1 MATGQ
6 STIRGRYYDGKTAQ
20 AREVTVVATPG
31 EVVLRDAASAAL
43 VARWPIVEL
52 GVLGDSE
59 HEAVPLLVRRNEEA
73 RLAIEDA
80 AQRQALGNAV
90 PEIARLGARRPSA
103 AGRILQ
109 FGAGLVVA
117 IALFWAGLQAGGD
130 ALAPLVPQA
139 LQARLGENV
148 YAGLVGKRPLCEGR
162 AGLAAVNLFAG
173 RLAAQAG
180 YDRPISV
187 RVVKGGPIN
196 AFTLP
201 GGIVILY
208 SALIDR
214 AADGNELGGVIAHE
228 IGHAVH
234 YHPIKGLARQYGT
247 EQILK
252 AITGGYSDIG
262 TLGSGGSL
270 LLALRNGR
278 QFEREADSTG
288 VALLEG
294 LGLRADGMS
303 RFFEELLKSEPHDP
317 AAVGGIWSD
326 HPPTAERVAATRR
339 APIGAPDFTEADWQ
353 AIRTMCH

>member
-1 MATGQ
+1 MSLGH
-6 STIRGRYYDGKTAQ
+6 SMIRGRYYDGKTANV
-20 AREVTVVATPG
+20 REVTVVATPG
-31 EVVLRDAASAAL
+31 EVILRDAADVSL

-80 AQRQALGNAV
+80 EQRRSLGTAV
-90 PEIARLGARRPSA
+90 PEIARLGARRPSTA
-103 AGRILQ
+103 ARILQ
-109 FGAGLVVA
+109 FGAGLAAA
-117 IALFWAGLQAGGD
+117 IALFWAGLQAGSN
-130 ALAPLVPQA
+130 ALAPLVPNT
-139 LQARLGENV
+139 LQARLGESV
-148 YAGLVGKRPLCEGR
+148 YAQLVGQRPLCQGK
-162 AGLAAVNLFAG
+162 AGLEALNLFAG
-173 RLAAQAG
+173 RLG
-180 YDRPISV
+180 VEGGFDHPISV

-208 SALIDR
+208 AALIDR

-247 EQILK
+247 GQILK
-252 AITGGYSDIG
+252 AITGGYSEMG

-278 QFEREADSTG
+278 EFEREADATG
-288 VALLEG
+288 VSLLEK

-303 RFFEELLKSEPHDP
+303 RFFEELLKIEPHNP
-317 AAVGGIWSD
+317 AAVAGIWSD
-326 HPPTAERVAATRR
+326 HPPTTERVAATRR
-339 APIGAPDFTEADWQ
+339 PPTGAPDFSEADWQ
-353 AIRTMCH
+353 AIQAMCR

>member
-1 MATGQ
+1 MVAAP
-6 STIRGRYYDGKTAQ
+6 STIRGRYYDGTTANV
-20 AREVTVVATPG
+20 RDVTVTPTPG
-31 EVVLRDAASAAL
+31 EVILRDAANASL

-80 AQRQALGNAV
+80 DQRRALGRAV
-90 PEIARLGARRPSA
+90 PEIARLGAHRPSTVA
-103 AGRILQ
+103 RLLQ
-109 FGAGLVVA
+109 FGGGLVVA
-117 IALFWAGLQAGGD
+117 IALFWVVLQSGSD
-130 ALAPLVPQA
+130 LLAPMVPSR
-139 LQARLGENV
+139 LQARLGEGA
-148 YAGLVGKRPLCEGR
+148 YAQLVGQRPLCEGK
-162 AGLAAVNLFAG
+162 AGLQAVNQFAG
-173 RLAAQAG
+173 RLAAEAG
-180 YDRPISV
+180 YDHPISV

-228 IGHAVH
+228 IGHAVR
-234 YHPIKGLARQYGT
+234 YHPIKGIARQFGT

-252 AITGGYSDIG
+252 AITGGYSEIG

-278 QFEREADSTG
+278 AFEREADATG
-288 VALLEG
+288 VSLLEK

-303 RFFEELLKSEPHDP
+303 RFFEELLKIEPHDP
-317 AAVGGIWSD
+317 AAVAGIWSD

-339 APIGAPDFTEADWQ
+339 PPTGAPDFTDAEWQ
-353 AIRTMCH
+353 AIRTMCR

>member
-1 MATGQ
+1 MTPSLSA
-6 STIRGRYYDGKTAQ
+6 IHGRYYDGKTAN
-20 AREVTVVATPG
+20 ALDVTVVATPG
-31 EVVLRDAASAAL
+31 EVILRNAADSGL

-52 GVLGDSE
+52 AVLGDSE
-59 HEAVPLLVRRNEEA
+59 HEAVPLLVRRNDEA

-80 AQRQALGNAV
+80 EQRRALAVAV

-109 FGAGLVVA
+109 FGTCLAVA
-117 IALFWAGLQAGGD
+117 VALLWAALQGGSD
-130 ALAPLVPQA
+130 VLAPMIPRT
-139 LQARLGENV
+139 LQARMGESV
-148 YAGLVGKRPLCEGR
+148 YAQLAGQRPLCEGK
-162 AGLAAVNLFAG
+162 AGQAAVNQFAG
-173 RLAAQAG
+173 RLAAAG
-180 YDRPISV
+180 GFDHPISV

-228 IGHAVH
+228 IGHAVN
-234 YHPIKGLARQYGT
+234 YHPIKGLVRQYGT

-252 AITGGYSDIG
+252 AITGGYSEIG

-278 QFEREADSTG
+278 QFEREADDTG
-288 VALLEG
+288 VALLER

-303 RFFEELLKSEPHDP
+303 RFFEALLKIEPHDP
-317 AAVGGIWSD
+317 AAVAGIWSD

-339 APIGAPDFTEADWQ
+339 PPTGAPDFIDADWQ
-353 AIRTMCH
+353 AIRKMCQ

>member
-1 MATGQ
+1 MTP
-6 STIRGRYYDGKTAQ
+6 SPSEIRGRYYDGKTAEV
-20 AREVTVVATPG
+20 REVTVVATPG
-31 EVVLRDAASAAL
+31 EVVLRDAVDAAP

-59 HEAVPLLVRRNEEA
+59 HEAVPLLVRRNGEA

-80 AQRQALGNAV
+80 GQRRALGAAV
-90 PEIARLGARRPSA
+90 PEIARLGARRPAA

-109 FGAGLVVA
+109 FGAGLVAA
-117 IALFWAGLQAGGD
+117 IALFWAGLQAGSD
-130 ALAPLVPQA
+130 ALAPLVPQS
-139 LQARLGENV
+139 LQARLGERV
-148 YAGLVGKRPLCEGR
+148 YAELVGKRPLCEGEP
-162 AGLAAVNLFAG
+162 GLAAVNRFAG

-180 YDRPISV
+180 YDRPVSV
-187 RVVKGGPIN
+187 RVVEGGPVN

-208 SALIDR
+208 SDLIDR
-214 AADGNELGGVIAHE
+214 AADGDELGGVIAHE

-234 YHPIKGLARQYGT
+234 YHPIEGLARQYGT

-278 QFEREADSTG
+278 QFEREADATG

-303 RFFEELLKSEPHDP
+303 RFFEALLKTEPHDL
-317 AAVGGIWSD
+317 AGVAGIWSD

-339 APIGAPDFTEADWQ
+339 APTGAPDFTDAEWQ
-353 AIRTMCH
+353 AIRRVCH

>member
-1 MATGQ
+1 MTAGQ
-6 STIRGRYYDGKTAQ
+6 PTIRGRYYDGKTAT
-20 AREVTVVATPG
+20 ARDVTVVATPG
-31 EVVLRDAASAAL
+31 EVVLRDAADAAL

-80 AQRQALGNAV
+80 GQRQALGKAV

-109 FGAGLVVA
+109 FGAGLAAA
-117 IALFWAGLQAGGD
+117 IALFWVGLQAGGD
-130 ALAPLVPQA
+130 VLAPLVPQA
-139 LQARLGENV
+139 LQARLGESA

-162 AGLAAVNLFAG
+162 EGLAAVNLFAG

-180 YDRPISV
+180 YDHPISV

-201 GGIVILY
+201 GGIVVLY
-208 SALIDR
+208 SALIDQ

-228 IGHAVH
+228 IGHAVR
-234 YHPIKGLARQYGT
+234 YHPIKGLARHYGT

-303 RFFEELLKSEPHDP
+303 RFFEELLKSEAHDP

-339 APIGAPDFTEADWQ
+339 ASTGAPDFTEADWK
-353 AIRTMCH
+353 AIRNMCH

>member
-1 MATGQ
+1 MSLGP
-6 STIRGRYYDGKTAQ
+6 STIRGRYYDGKTADV
-20 AREVTVVATPG
+20 REVTVVATPG
-31 EVVLRDAASAAL
+31 EVILRDATDAAL

-80 AQRQALGNAV
+80 EQRRALGAIV
-90 PEIARLGARRPSA
+90 PEIARLGAQRPSTE
-103 AGRILQ
+103 GRLLQ
-109 FGAGLVVA
+109 FSVGLAAAV
-117 IALFWAGLQAGGD
+117 ALFWVALQSGSD
-130 ALAPLVPQA
+130 LLAPLVPNR
-139 LQARLGENV
+139 LQARMGEGV
-148 YAGLVGKRPLCEGR
+148 YAQLVGQRPLCQGEK
-162 AGLAAVNLFAG
+162 GLTALNRFAG
-173 RLAAQAG
+173 RLAAADG
-180 YDRPISV
+180 YDQPISV

-228 IGHAVH
+228 IGHAVL
-234 YHPIKGLARQYGT
+234 YHPIKGLVRQYGT

-252 AITGGYSDIG
+252 AITGGYSGIG
-262 TLGSGGSL
+262 TLGSGGTL

-278 QFEREADSTG
+278 AFEREADATG
-288 VALLEG
+288 VSLLEK

-303 RFFEELLKSEPHDP
+303 RFFEELLKIEPHDP
-317 AAVGGIWSD
+317 AAVAGIWSD

-339 APIGAPDFTEADWQ
+339 PPTGAPDFTDAEWQ